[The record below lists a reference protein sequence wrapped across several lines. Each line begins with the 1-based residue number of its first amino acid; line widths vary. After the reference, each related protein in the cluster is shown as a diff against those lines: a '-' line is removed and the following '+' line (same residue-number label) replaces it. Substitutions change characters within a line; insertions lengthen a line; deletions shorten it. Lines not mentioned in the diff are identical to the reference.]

1 MFQFMKDLNA
11 GDYEDEFLGNSD
23 LSYTLTIDE
32 TDTPDGSLYS
42 AITEEE
48 IKTAVRKL
56 KNGIAPGYD
65 NVVNEHISSSLL
77 IHETF

>member
-32 TDTPDGSLYS
+32 TDTPWW
-42 AITEEE
+42 
-48 IKTAVRKL
+48 V
-56 KNGIAPGYD
+56 P
-65 NVVNEHISSSLL
+65 
-77 IHETF
+77 